1 MSPRTPGTAA
11 AFPKVSVYIVNHN
24 YGQYVERAIESV
36 LGQSFQDYE
45 LLIIDNGSTDGSRE
59 VIERYARHEKVV
71 TFFQDNI
78 GLNRTNNVA
87 IDRSTGRYVIRL
99 DADDY
104 LHENALEVLA
114 GALDQRPDVGLVFP
128 DYFLVDADGS
138 VLDVVQ
144 RHDFDE
150 VTLLDQP
157 AHGACTMI
165 RRECLET
172 LDGYDESY
180 HCQDGWDIWVRFIGR
195 YGVANV
201 NLPLFHYRQHG
212 RSLTGNED
220 EILSTRSRIL
230 EKAAAGRKTVAS
242 SVAMVPIRGPALD
255 LRSVALRPLGGRA
268 VLEWTIDAALEA
280 RRISRVLVTSSDD
293 AVERHVRAVY
303 GDRVAFYTRDWHTA
317 LPDKPLDETLTT
329 LFHGLPDE
337 WRTFDAVTLLFV
349 ESPFRGPATSMRRST
364 PWRSSAAIA
373 FSGFATSANL
383 CSATGATEWFRCG
396 VPACCARNPANC
408 TVPLATSSSSAGAA
422 SSATQNATGTSV
434 ISRSTSVPPT
444 AYNRSGVG
452 RSLRPGPTTL
462 HPGRAHEFA
471 VPVRRQCR
479 LFHRGSWG
487 QSRGRLRGR
496 HAPVRPRP
504 RLGR

>member
-1 MSPRTPGTAA
+1 MSSRTPGTAA

-24 YGQYVERAIESV
+24 YGRYVERAIGSV
-36 LGQSFQDYE
+36 LAQSFQDYE
-45 LLIIDNGSTDGSRE
+45 LLIIDNGSVDGSRE

-71 TFFQDNI
+71 TFFQDNL

-87 IDRSTGRYVIRL
+87 INRSTGRYVIRL

-114 GALDQRPDVGLVFP
+114 GALDRRPDVGLVFP
-128 DYFLVDADGS
+128 DYFLVDADDN

-165 RRECLET
+165 RRECLEA

-212 RSLTGNED
+212 SSLTRNED

-230 EKAAAGRKTVAS
+230 EKAAAGRKAVAS
-242 SVAMVPIRGPALD
+242 SVAVVPIRGPALD
-255 LRSVALRPLGGRA
+255 PRSVALRPLGGKA
-268 VLEWTIDAALEA
+268 VLEWTLDAALEA
-280 RRISRVLVTSSDD
+280 RRVSHVLVTSSDD

-303 GDRVAFYTRDWHTA
+303 GDRVAYFARDWHAA
-317 LPDKPLDETLTT
+317 LPDKPLDETLTVI
-329 LFHGLPDE
+329 FDRLPRQ
-337 WRTFDAVTLLFV
+337 WRDFDAVTLLFV
-349 ESPFRGPATSMRRST
+349 ESPFRGARHIDAAIDAMEVFGCNRVIGVRHMHGPLFCHQGGGMVPLRCSSLLRRESEEVFRPAGDILVMRRGSFLRDT
-364 PWRSSAAIA
+364 DEDESVGHIEIDERAA
-373 FSGFATSANL
+373 
-383 CSATGATEWFRCG
+383 
-396 VPACCARNPANC
+396 
-408 TVPLATSSSSAGAA
+408 
-422 SSATQNATGTSV
+422 
-434 ISRSTSVPPT
+434 
-444 AYNRSGVG
+444 
-452 RSLRPGPTTL
+452 
-462 HPGRAHEFA
+462 H
-471 VPVRRQCR
+471 R
-479 LFHRGSWG
+479 LFSEWSW
-487 QSRGRLRGR
+487 SV
-496 HAPVRPRP
+496 ANAMASADTPRAV
-504 RLGR
+504 